1 MSFSNIVIIV
11 SLIIWLF
18 PVFRQYKSNLFYYF
32 FILALEDP
40 IVYVTFIFTNIP
52 VTVIHSIAGILLF
65 YAVDKDWKN
74 IFKNRI
80 MNLILIGGFLV
91 ALFTL
96 SNLMFLILTLH
107 LLILSKFIK
116 YIIIRL
122 FNFSEINCFYFI
134 LIFYELTILIN
145 LIVLLSGTN
154 VGYLLHYITA
164 AFQMLVAIF
173 FIIFKEDSQLL
184 KISLKPAT

>member
-18 PVFRQYKSNLFYYF
+18 PVFRQYKGNLFYYF

-40 IVYVTFIFTNIP
+40 IVYMTFLFTKIP
-52 VTVIHSIAGILLF
+52 ATLIHSVAGILLY

-74 IFKNRI
+74 ILKNRI

-96 SNLMFLILTLH
+96 PNELFLILILH

-116 YIIIRL
+116 YTIIRL
-122 FNFSEINCFYFI
+122 FNYSEINSFYFV
-134 LIFYELTILIN
+134 LIFYELTIIIN

-164 AFQMLVAIF
+164 VFQMLVAIF
-173 FIIFKEDSQLL
+173 FTIFKENSQSL